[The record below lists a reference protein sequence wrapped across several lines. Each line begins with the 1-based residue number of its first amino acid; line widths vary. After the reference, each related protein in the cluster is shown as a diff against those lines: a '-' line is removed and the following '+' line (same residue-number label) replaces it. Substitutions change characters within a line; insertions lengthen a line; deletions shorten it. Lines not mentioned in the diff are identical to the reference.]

1 VAGDEPVTSP
11 DQHKK
16 GNLRLARLGGV
27 MAIVILL
34 AMMFPRQGDL
44 AAVIVLGGIATL
56 IALMMV
62 GDWVLRRNG
71 LRS

>member
-1 VAGDEPVTSP
+1 MAGDKPVTSP

-34 AMMFPRQGDL
+34 GMMFPQQGDHSDDYVLIGL
-44 AAVIVLGGIATL
+44 AVL
-56 IALMMV
+56 IAVLLV
-62 GDWVLRRNG
+62 GDWVMRRNG
-71 LRS
+71 LRG